1 MANIARILGIFATII
16 ANVHGVYAEQQYWTK
31 RLSDE
36 RRYSGLRGWR
46 RAIGIRANQGSG
58 WRSGYCPSR
67 SLGMKS
73 QVNVIH

>member
-36 RRYSGLRGWR
+36 RRCSGLRGWR
-46 RAIGIRANQGSG
+46 RAIGIPVNQGQRMAVG
-58 WRSGYCPSR
+58 ILP
-67 SLGMKS
+67 
-73 QVNVIH
+73 

>member
-1 MANIARILGIFATII
+1 MAYHSENFGNFATII

-46 RAIGIRANQGSG
+46 RAIGIRANQGQRMAVG
-58 WRSGYCPSR
+58 ILP
-67 SLGMKS
+67 
-73 QVNVIH
+73 